1 MCKVWMYEHA
11 CIFVNNFF
19 NIWVLELL
27 YNGLLRKIWWDK
39 VYCIYVLKRNQ
50 TKFILYFIWIFMV
63 FYMNIRILNEL
74 SGNLNREK
82 WIRRKI
88 KPWIGLGWNLAQG
101 LALPVRSSS
110 QNGLAGPCRRCATRP
125 RSTITTPVTDAAA
138 WPTSASW
145 RPPVGE
151 VAAHGSAVQGE
162 TPRKHDWVAEL
173 TRRLGD
179 IEVAGGLSAAT
190 PLNDRWPAV
199 VVGDRGTSLQLG
211 GG

>member
-110 QNGLAGPCRRCATRP
+110 QNGPTGPCRRRATRP

-145 RPPVGE
+145 RPLW
-151 VAAHGSAVQGE
+151 A
-162 TPRKHDWVAEL
+162 R
-173 TRRLGD
+173 
-179 IEVAGGLSAAT
+179 
-190 PLNDRWPAV
+190 
-199 VVGDRGTSLQLG
+199 
-211 GG
+211 